1 MVPPETLR
9 LSGTF
14 RGTLEDIATSDK
26 RIIFALPIDFTDIR
40 KPHVAGEIRLDILAI
55 E

>member
-1 MVPPETLR
+1 MVPRETLT
-9 LSGTF
+9 LYGTF

-26 RIIFALPIDFTDIR
+26 RIIFALLIDFIDIR
-40 KPHVAGEIRLDILAI
+40 KPHVAGEIRVDILAI